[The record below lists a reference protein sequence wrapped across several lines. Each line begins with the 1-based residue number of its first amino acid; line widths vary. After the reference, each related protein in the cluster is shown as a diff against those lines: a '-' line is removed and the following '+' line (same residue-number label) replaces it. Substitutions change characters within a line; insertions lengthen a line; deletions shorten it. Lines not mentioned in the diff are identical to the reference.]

1 MSHIQRNQL
10 WKLFEM
16 GRDHSNDLQSA
27 NAMIET
33 ILLWKDVPTKITFPA
48 QKIRSDGNQ
57 IQFIKV
63 LREATGYGLADAK
76 ALSEK
81 GELSG
86 NECTPAVVQW
96 LHSMGYL

>member
-1 MSHIQRNQL
+1 MSDIQRNQL

-16 GRDHSNDLQSA
+16 GRYNSNDLQSA

-33 ILLWKDVPTKITFPA
+33 ILLWKGVPTKITFPA
-48 QKIRSDGNQ
+48 QKIKDDCRK

-63 LREATGYGLADAK
+63 LREATGYGLAEAK

-86 NECTPAVVQW
+86 KECAPVVIQW